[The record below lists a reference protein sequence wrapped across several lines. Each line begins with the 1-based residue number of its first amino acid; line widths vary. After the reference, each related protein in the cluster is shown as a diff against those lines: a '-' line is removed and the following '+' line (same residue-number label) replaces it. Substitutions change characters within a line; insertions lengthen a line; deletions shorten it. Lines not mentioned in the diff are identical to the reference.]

1 VLLRSFTAT
10 LDEVA
15 RADHIDAVFD
25 LKWAPAQHSASLTSA
40 ADGSPVAM
48 LAMAGTSG
56 EVSLHHCTADSVQC
70 VAKVLHAPHPAQLHP
85 ANARRVYVAPP
96 VGCRQ
101 LRNRG
106 GHKAKLDTGE
116 EAMTGCPNI
125 QPEPVGIQLKV
136 AHRV

>member
-1 VLLRSFTAT
+1 MLRSFTAT

-56 EVSLHHCTADSVQC
+56 EVSLHRCTADSVQC

-85 ANARRVYVAPP
+85 AAPVVSTSPSRRLSSVAKSRWPQ
-96 VGCRQ
+96 GETGH
-101 LRNRG
+101 RG
-106 GHKAKLDTGE
+106 RSYDGV
-116 EAMTGCPNI
+116 P
-125 QPEPVGIQLKV
+125 
-136 AHRV
+136 